1 MPNEANM
8 SAPDRLA
15 ATLALDEPVDR
26 VRLVSPARARALAGL
41 GIETVRDLVTH
52 FPRRYV
58 DLSAKE
64 TVASAVIGGSCT
76 IEGSVHEVKLKR
88 PKPRLSLV
96 EIALVDGTGV
106 LMVTCFRQPW
116 LADQLKPGMRIAV
129 AGKLEFGYGFKRMTN
144 PYLEALDGE
153 GAAEGMVIPVH
164 PACEK
169 VSAAWMRR
177 LVGNALAACAGLR
190 DPLPLELRAK
200 YRLMSRGTA
209 LSCIHFPQTMAEASE
224 ARRRLAYEELLLL
237 ELMLMRQARERERGR
252 EPVRHVVDGPR
263 MEALARALPFELTD
277 EQKRAKDDILSAL
290 AAPRAANHLLLGDVG
305 TGKTA
310 VAAFALAAAAD
321 TGTQTLF
328 MAPTEVL
335 ARQHG
340 ESLGPLFDAAGVR
353 WAVLVGSTSDAE
365 RRDVLARLSAGEIDV
380 LVGTHA
386 LLEDDVAP
394 RRLSLVVVD
403 EQQRFGVDQRAR
415 LLAKG
420 EAPDALYLTAT
431 PIPRT
436 LALALYGSLTLSYL
450 TRRPHDAARRTTKVH
465 RKDDRGRAYDAARAA
480 LARGEPAYVVCPLV

>member
-153 GAAEGMVIPVH
+153 GAAEGMVVPVH

-190 DPLPLELRAK
+190 DPLPLELRAR

-209 LSCIHFPQTMAEASE
+209 LSCIHFPKRPRRAAASCTRSCFCSSSCSCGRRASASGGASRCATSWTAR
-224 ARRRLAYEELLLL
+224 ARR
-237 ELMLMRQARERERGR
+237 
-252 EPVRHVVDGPR
+252 P
-263 MEALARALPFELTD
+263 
-277 EQKRAKDDILSAL
+277 
-290 AAPRAANHLLLGDVG
+290 
-305 TGKTA
+305 
-310 VAAFALAAAAD
+310 
-321 TGTQTLF
+321 
-328 MAPTEVL
+328 
-335 ARQHG
+335 
-340 ESLGPLFDAAGVR
+340 
-353 WAVLVGSTSDAE
+353 W
-365 RRDVLARLSAGEIDV
+365 
-380 LVGTHA
+380 
-386 LLEDDVAP
+386 P
-394 RRLSLVVVD
+394 RR
-403 EQQRFGVDQRAR
+403 
-415 LLAKG
+415 
-420 EAPDALYLTAT
+420 
-431 PIPRT
+431 
-436 LALALYGSLTLSYL
+436 
-450 TRRPHDAARRTTKVH
+450 
-465 RKDDRGRAYDAARAA
+465 
-480 LARGEPAYVVCPLV
+480 CPSS